1 LNQTHSIQTLSLRY
15 FSLSYLRSLGI
26 FQDINRRKR
35 DSNSYLLGLSTQL
48 NLWNIERISKR
59 SVDGYTQD
67 LTLNDLHLLKE
78 MINLAIRKSSV
89 KYPEIISDQL
99 LFLTVGAIQI
109 QSQTSSDRA
118 WILVKQSIQ
127 SYLNSQKVKR
137 LFLLGLVTTI
147 CVLCLGAMAMA
158 NYKIHHAENP
168 LQITK
173 IESVTGITDPVT
185 TSMLV
190 LAYNKMKSGTCQLPQ
205 AAMLPPEQRQ
215 AFLMFINK
223 GVIEVKN
230 VENLRLA
237 LGYVNCLYPQELMHA
252 ESSIGNRL

>member
-1 LNQTHSIQTLSLRY
+1 MNQSHSIQTLSLRY
-15 FSLSYLRSLGI
+15 LSLSYLSSLGI
-26 FQDINRRKR
+26 FQGINWRKR
-35 DSNSYLLGLSTQL
+35 TSNSHLLGLSSQL

-59 SVDGYTQD
+59 NVDGHAQD
-67 LTLNDLHLLKE
+67 LTLDDLYLLKE

-89 KYPEIISDQL
+89 KYPEVISDQL

-147 CVLCLGAMAMA
+147 CVLCLGATEMA

-168 LQITK
+168 LQINQ
-173 IESVTGITDPVT
+173 IESVAGITDPYT
-185 TSMLV
+185 ISMLV
-190 LAYNKMKSGTCQLPQ
+190 LAYNKMKAGTCQLPQ
-205 AAMLPPEQRQ
+205 AAMLPAEQRQ

-252 ESSIGNRL
+252 ESSLGNRL